1 MKRVP
6 ERRFRETLAVVALAA
21 LMATGLAGVTRGAP
35 PLEAAPRPRAVSVKD
50 SPGYV
55 PLVDPESMSVVTGRR
70 ANAPIVRRP
79 FQRGER
85 SLDDLGRTI
94 CRTIHRVDRDSL
106 LGLCIDEKEFRD
118 ILWREFPQSRPATGL
133 TWEDGWRILYAR
145 LHAGC
150 VHALRDHGGHVYQFV
165 SFRPDTTTTFRN
177 FKLHD
182 RLTLIARDDEGQI
195 QRWRWVR
202 SVAERGGRFKIYS
215 TED

>member
-1 MKRVP
+1 MSRAP
-6 ERRFRETLAVVALAA
+6 GRPRRAACAAVALTM
-21 LMATGLAGVTRGAP
+21 LVGTGLAGVARSATRA
-35 PLEAAPRPRAVSVKD
+35 EAAPRPRAVSVKD

-70 ANAPIVRRP
+70 ANAPAVRQP
-79 FQRGER
+79 FQDGAR

-106 LGLCIDEKEFRD
+106 LGLCIDQEEFRD

-133 TWEDGWRILYAR
+133 AWEDAWRILYAR

-165 SFRPDTTTTFRN
+165 SFRPETTTTFRN
-177 FKLHD
+177 FQLHNG
-182 RLTLIARDDEGQI
+182 LTLIARDDEGQI
-195 QRWRWVR
+195 QQWRWVR
-202 SVAERGGRFKIYS
+202 SVAEREGRFKIYS